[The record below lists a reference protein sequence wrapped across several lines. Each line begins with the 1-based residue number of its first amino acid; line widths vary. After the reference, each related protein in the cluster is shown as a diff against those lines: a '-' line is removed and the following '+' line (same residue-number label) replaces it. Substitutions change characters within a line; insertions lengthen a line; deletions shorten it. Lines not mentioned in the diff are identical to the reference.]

1 LDINL
6 TELFQLI
13 GKEELLNMHEISSDG
28 EYQSYACLFE
38 ATKAKPEPDNVPTHK
53 SRYELK
59 LEYCLCVCVC
69 VCVREREREREGGEG
84 GREGGREKD
93 IP

>member
-69 VCVREREREREGGEG
+69 VCV
-84 GREGGREKD
+84 
-93 IP
+93 